1 VVAASSIVESCAARP
16 SDAMGHGSSSKRGM
30 KSREVAKP
38 CNERDGTGV
47 YGSQSRSVT
56 CDTGSSMM

>member
-1 VVAASSIVESCAARP
+1 VVAASSIVESCAARL
-16 SDAMGHGSSSKRGM
+16 SDAMGHGSGSKRGM
-30 KSREVAKP
+30 KSREIAKP

-56 CDTGSSMM
+56 CDTGSSMV